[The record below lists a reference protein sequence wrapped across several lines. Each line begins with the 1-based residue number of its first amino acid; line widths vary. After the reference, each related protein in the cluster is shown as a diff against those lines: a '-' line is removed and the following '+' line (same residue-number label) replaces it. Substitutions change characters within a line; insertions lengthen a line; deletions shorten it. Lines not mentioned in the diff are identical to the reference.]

1 MESLNNS
8 EKIDRIVEL
17 CHTRLSKYRQG
28 KQDLIARMA
37 TDWPEWTSG
46 LDFHGSFIHPLLRN
60 ALVLN
65 FINDSDGINLS
76 NFIIRFYYGKRNNIN
91 KIDFEEVCY
100 QVLDKSGNEIISNIN
115 LLDFPKYSVEEENKE
130 NKIEPNPSK
139 AFIVSVRDAD
149 IGVQAFFSLFEGIVR
164 NSAKHGIQSNNGEF
178 EVHIVFWENFADFF
192 QLIGSTPPNI
202 NLSSGFSLSV
212 SYDLTNDVPNHR
224 RCVKSGKEKIDLVTY
239 LQDKMNEEII
249 DKTSGILN
257 PGNWGLKEIKSCAAF
272 ISGKNIQDVNSQHSE
287 DYLMISQTTEN
298 WDDNKERIIYGVP
311 LDRVRHILVV
321 VEERKIPTD
330 EILNK
335 WINFGIRIVSK
346 DDLFENTNYSFIV
359 IDEGFNPSDL
369 NNQRTPQR
377 LLKYHFSD
385 ENFFSSFDPN
395 KASTFILTIYDN
407 WLKQIVNNKEGHL
420 IIYFDDTA
428 KAHAWESR
436 TPTSLKYQQFNVA
449 FPYDENNFFTSLN
462 NLQDNPLNFV
472 FSRHKTWDDVNS
484 YFNEGQDEAD
494 IINLNSLLNY
504 FQEVSYNDLFLSFLM
519 SIDTNSLLSEIVL
532 RQIFEACYLK
542 VLIIDERIAQILN
555 TDIRG
560 ISRVSELRRMGIDVA
575 KSVKVKQHCF
585 SYLSSADNEND
596 FIDFYLDDNITN
608 YNMIF
613 IHATRL
619 NELFDIYTD
628 NFSDKSEFVTYLKK
642 SAKGG
647 NENKFVSII
656 VHSGRGKTEG
666 DIPSN
671 APFLEYSILQ
681 KYIIQEPSKFYL
693 VQIGLSIL

>member
-1 MESLNNS
+1 MKSLDNI
-8 EKIDRIVEL
+8 EKEIDGIVEL

-76 NFIIRFYYGKRNNIN
+76 NFIIRFYYGKRNDSN

-100 QVLDKSGNEIISNIN
+100 QVLDKSGNEIESNIN
-115 LLDFPKYSVEEENKE
+115 LLDFPKFSVKEENKE
-130 NKIEPNPSK
+130 IKIEPNPSK

-164 NSAKHGIQSNNGEF
+164 NSAKHGIKSKPDRF
-178 EVHIVFWENFADFF
+178 EVHIVFWENFADFYY
-192 QLIGSTPPNI
+192 LINSTPPKI
-202 NLSSGFSLSV
+202 NLSSGFSISV
-212 SYDLTNDVPNHR
+212 SYDLTKDSSNKK
-224 RCVKSGKEKIDLVTY
+224 RCIKSSIAEIDLVTY

-298 WDDNKERIIYGVP
+298 WDDHKERIIYGVP

-359 IDEGFNPSDL
+359 IDEGFNLSDL

-377 LLKYHFSD
+377 LLKYDFSD
-385 ENFFSSFDPN
+385 ENFFSCFDTA

-407 WLKQIVNNKEGHL
+407 WLKQIFNDKNGHL

-428 KAHAWESR
+428 KAHAWNIK
-436 TPTSLKYQQFNVA
+436 TFPQQFNIA
-449 FPYDENNFFTSLN
+449 FPDDQNFFTSLN
-462 NLQDNPLNFV
+462 NLNDNQLNFM

-484 YFNEGQDEAD
+484 YFNDGQYDEN
-494 IINLNSLLNY
+494 IINLNSLFNY

-519 SIDTNSLLSEIVL
+519 SIDSNSLLSEIVL

-555 TDIRG
+555 TDSRG
-560 ISRVSELRRMGIDVA
+560 KSRVSELRRMGIDVA
-575 KSVKVKQHCF
+575 KSVRVKEHCF
-585 SYLSSADNEND
+585 NYLSSAEKEKD
-596 FIDFYLDDNITN
+596 FIDFNLDINIID

-628 NFSDKSEFVTYLKK
+628 NFSDKSAFVTYLKK
-642 SAKGG
+642 TAKGG